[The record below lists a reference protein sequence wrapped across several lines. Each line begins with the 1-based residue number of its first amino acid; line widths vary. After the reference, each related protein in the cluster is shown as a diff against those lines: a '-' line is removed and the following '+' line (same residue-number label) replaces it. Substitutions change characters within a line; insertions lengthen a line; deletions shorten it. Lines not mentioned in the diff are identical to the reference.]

1 MGGKPLNGSGGP
13 PAGHSADSGVR
24 GVASR
29 PAAPA
34 LALGGVSK
42 EFGAVR
48 AVDGISLIIQPGE
61 VVALLG
67 PNGAG
72 KTTTIDMILGLQRPT
87 RGTLAVYGL
96 SPHQAVQRGLVA
108 AVMQAGGLLSDLTV
122 RETVE
127 YIAYL
132 FPGHRPIDDVMDRT
146 GLGGVADR
154 PVGKC
159 SGGEQQRLRF
169 AMALLPDPALLILDE
184 PTQGMDVAG
193 RRAFWTAIRDET
205 TRGRT
210 VLFATHYL
218 EEADAYA
225 DRIVMLRGGRLVADG
240 TAAVVKSQASGRV
253 IRATWPGASLDALS
267 GVAGV
272 DHVEVQGAT
281 VLIRSH
287 DADVVARHLLT
298 RTPAHDLEI
307 RSTGLE
313 EAFLALTGEETAEP
327 ALRGGA
333 GE

>member
-1 MGGKPLNGSGGP
+1 M
-13 PAGHSADSGVR
+13 R
-24 GVASR
+24 
-29 PAAPA
+29 
-34 LALGGVSK
+34 
-42 EFGAVR
+42 EFGAIR
-48 AVDGISLIIQPGE
+48 AVDGISLTIQPGE

-87 RGTLAVYGL
+87 RGAVTVYGL
-96 SPHQAVQRGLVA
+96 VPQAAVQRGLVA

-132 FPGHRPIDDVMDRT
+132 FPGHRSIDDVMART
-146 GLGGVADR
+146 GLDGVADR

-193 RRAFWTAIRDET
+193 RRGFWAAIRDET

-225 DRIVMLRGGRLVADG
+225 DRIVMLRAGRIVADG
-240 TAAVVKSQASGRV
+240 TAAAVKSQASGRI
-253 IRATWPGASLDALS
+253 IRATWPGASVDALC
-267 GVAGV
+267 GVTGV

-307 RSTGLE
+307 RSTGIE
-313 EAFLALTGEETAEP
+313 EAFLALTGEEVAES
-327 ALRGGA
+327 AARWGS